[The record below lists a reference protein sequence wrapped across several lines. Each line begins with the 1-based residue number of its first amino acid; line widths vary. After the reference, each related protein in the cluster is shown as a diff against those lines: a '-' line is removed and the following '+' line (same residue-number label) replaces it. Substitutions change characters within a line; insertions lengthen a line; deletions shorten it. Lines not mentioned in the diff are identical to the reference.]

1 MFARHSPM
9 TDLPPDI
16 GLGARWITRTLA
28 VCAGFRGYLR
38 FLNGDTAYAH
48 YLSHWQTAHHG
59 TGAPLSRGEF
69 FKRETERRWASVRRC
84 C

>member
-9 TDLPPDI
+9 TDLPQDI
-16 GLGARWITRTLA
+16 GLGARWIMLTLA
-28 VCAGFRGYLR
+28 VWAGLRDYLR

-48 YLSHWQTAHHG
+48 YLSHRQADHHG
-59 TGAPLSRGEF
+59 AGAPLSRGEF